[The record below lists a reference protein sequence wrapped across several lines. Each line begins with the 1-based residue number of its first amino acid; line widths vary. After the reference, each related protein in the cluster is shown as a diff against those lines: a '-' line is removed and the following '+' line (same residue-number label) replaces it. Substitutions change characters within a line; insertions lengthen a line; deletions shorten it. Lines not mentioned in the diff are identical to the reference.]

1 MPWFRCL
8 VEGENFPLTRDGR
21 PVLLGFFTTRWV
33 EADSVG
39 EAELSVVGLIRNDPA
54 FTNMRK
60 TGDATPMVYVRRIDP
75 LSNIPDEAP
84 GEGFTFFEM
93 SAA

>member
-8 VEGENFPLTRDGR
+8 VEGENFPLARDGK
-21 PVLLGFFTTRWV
+21 PALLGFFTTRWV

-39 EAELSVVGLIRNDPA
+39 EAELNVVTLIRNDRA
-54 FTNMRK
+54 FANMHK
-60 TGDATPMVYVRRIDP
+60 ATDVTPMVYVRRIDAVAGHT
-75 LSNIPDEAP
+75 DGP

-93 SAA
+93 GAT